1 MRTTVKIT
9 LSLLALACVDGAVL
23 TEANADVLC
32 MRGDS
37 VKIYP
42 GKKCRDGS
50 KRINYGNI
58 GIVSPVTQPGPQ
70 GEQGPAGAQGAQG
83 EQGTAGPQGAQGPQ
97 GEQGPQGPQGEVG
110 AAGLKG
116 DKGDPGEVGPQ
127 GAQGEKG
134 DKGGRG
140 DVGPQGVA
148 GPKGDVGPKGARG
161 ADGSAVSFS
170 KDVLMTCKSY
180 SFTSNFRSK
189 GTTDRFGRSI
199 GAATARCGANQI
211 LLNGSAALQAASPDA
226 QVSSQIVMRDIVRRP
241 MNNTT
246 DFTVAAQGAPA
257 IPSGLKLDFFD
268 SNANNSL
275 SVQLICCTLDVN
287 ETEGTPTIE

>member
-1 MRTTVKIT
+1 M
-9 LSLLALACVDGAVL
+9 L

-42 GKKCRDGS
+42 GKKCREGS

-58 GIVSPVTQPGPQ
+58 GIVSTVTLPGPQ

-97 GEQGPQGPQGEVG
+97 GEVG

-116 DKGDPGEVGPQ
+116 DKGDPGG
-127 GAQGEKG
+127 
-134 DKGGRG
+134 
-140 DVGPQGVA
+140 VGPQGVA

-180 SFTSNFRSK
+180 SFTSNFRSR

-246 DFTVAAQGAPA
+246 DFTVAAQGSPA
-257 IPSGLKLDFFD
+257 IPSGLKVDFFD

-275 SVQLICCTLDVN
+275 SLQLICCTLDVN